1 MSKNNK
7 IRVAIIGLGPVGMIL
22 AVKLQEAGCEVALC
36 EINETKAEKIKNE
49 GLVLE
54 NVIQQQARFNHV
66 YTSISQLDAFDADYL
81 IFSLK
86 SNHTAGAVK
95 QAMSLNTEKLTVVSA
110 QNGID
115 VEQLLVEGFGESK
128 TLRLVINFAGNTVA
142 PNITKVTFFT
152 PPNYI
157 GCVNDVRAEK
167 AKEIANLL
175 TTVNLETKAIDSFE
189 LLNRSWEKTI
199 LNSSLSALCGVS
211 RLTMAEAMADKD
223 TVELIEQVIAEGI
236 KVAEAEKIKFPDDF
250 LRQCMRYLKKGG
262 DHFPSL
268 AVDLIHNRPTEID
281 FFNGKIVEYGRKHY
295 IRTSLNLA
303 FTNMVKAMTNK
314 NIISRTPGATGDVN
328 RKILDKGLVNKGAT
342 SVTYKNV
349 DCFLGIDLGSSYAKF
364 TVIDDKDN
372 ALFRYFL
379 PTMTND
385 KQAFKNVLSTITT
398 NFNIKHSCATGYGRK
413 HFTETD
419 MVKTEINC
427 AAAGVSIY
435 YSGEKNIIDI
445 GGEDI
450 KIIRCDKDNN
460 VENFYMNDKCAAGT
474 GSFLAEIA
482 ERAGINI
489 SDMSSLASLS
499 KYDKELNSFC
509 TVFAKTEIMNWI
521 FDGMK
526 LEDISRGIYN
536 SIANKVAKMRLDP
549 GIPTFMIGGVIAY
562 HPFLKNLL
570 NEKFNKDIKIVD
582 APQFIVSFGAAIIAM
597 QNFNKVE
604 KTSNS
609 KFETKM
615 NYPPL
620 REDPTTEDTLPNP
633 SEGGAFVDERNT
645 KH

>member
-1 MSKNNK
+1 MAENKNIK
-7 IRVAIIGLGPVGMIL
+7 VGIIGLGPVGMIL
-22 AVKLQEAGCEVALC
+22 AVKLQQAGCEVALC
-36 EINETKAEKIKNE
+36 EVNETKAEKIKNE
-49 GLVLE
+49 GLILE
-54 NVIQQQARFNHV
+54 NVIDQKAQFSQV
-66 YTSISQLDAFDADYL
+66 YTSISDLASFDADYL

-86 SNHTAGAVK
+86 TTHTPAAVK
-95 QAMSLNTEKLTVVSA
+95 QAQALNTEKLTVISA

-115 VEQLLVEGFGESK
+115 TEQLLVEGFGESK
-128 TLRLVINFAGNTVA
+128 TLRLVVNFAGNTIA
-142 PNITKVTFFT
+142 PNVTKVTFFT
-152 PPNYI
+152 PPNYL
-157 GCVNDVRAEK
+157 GSVNDARFEH
-167 AKEIANLL
+167 AKQVADLL
-175 TTVNLETKAIDSFE
+175 TSVNLDTKAIGSFE
-189 LLNRSWEKTI
+189 LLNRTWEKTI
-199 LNSSLSALCGVS
+199 LNASLSPLCGVS

-236 KVAEAEKIKFPDDF
+236 QVAEAEKIKFPDDF

-268 AVDLIHNRPTEID
+268 AVDLINNRPTEID

-314 NIISRTPGATGDVN
+314 NIISRIPGAAGDVN
-328 RKILDKGLVNKGAT
+328 RKILDKGLINKGAT
-342 SVTYKNV
+342 SATYKNV
-349 DCFLGIDLGSSYAKF
+349 NCFMGIDLGSSYAKF
-364 TVIDDKDN
+364 TVIDEN
-372 ALFRYFL
+372 ANPLFRYFL

-385 KQAFKNVLSTITT
+385 KQAFKNVMSAISTY
-398 NFNIKHSCATGYGRK
+398 FNVKYSCATGYGRK

-419 MVKTEINC
+419 IVKTEINC
-427 AAAGVSIY
+427 AAAGVSTY
-435 YSGEKNIIDI
+435 FSGEKNIIDI

-489 SDMSSLASLS
+489 ADMSSLASLS

-549 GIPTFMIGGVIAY
+549 GIPTYMIGGVIAH
-562 HPFLKNLL
+562 HPYLKDLL
-570 NEKFNKDIKIVD
+570 NEKFNKDIKIIE
-582 APQFIVSFGAAIIAM
+582 APQHVVSFGAAVIAM
-597 QNFNKVE
+597 QNFAKQE
-604 KTSNS
+604 TSNI
-609 KFETKM
+609 E
-615 NYPPL
+615 L
-620 REDPTTEDTLPNP
+620 QTLN
-633 SEGGAFVDERNT
+633 
-645 KH
+645 K